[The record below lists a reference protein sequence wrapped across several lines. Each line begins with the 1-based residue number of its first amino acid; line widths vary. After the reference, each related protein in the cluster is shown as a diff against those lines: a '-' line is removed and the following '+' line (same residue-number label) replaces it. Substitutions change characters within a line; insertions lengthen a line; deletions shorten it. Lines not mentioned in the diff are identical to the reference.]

1 MPLLQK
7 LETVVRETIAPAA
20 DVTDREARFPRAAL
34 DALGAAGLLGLL
46 SSKELDGS
54 ALGLGDAA
62 QVVQRIAQDC
72 PSTAMVLTM
81 HYAGTVLIEKY
92 GHTPALREL
101 RQAIAAGH
109 HLTTLAWSEMG
120 TRSHFWAPVG
130 SARREGDTVVLDG
143 FKSMVTSA
151 VEADSYVW
159 SSRPTQGDGAS
170 SIWVVNS
177 RLPGLA
183 RTAVFDGMGLRGNA
197 SAPVKAEGV
206 RIPFSLLLGEDGNGA
221 ELMNHDELPV
231 FATLIASC
239 SIGMM
244 DGVLARA
251 TAHITKNRFAES
263 GTSVSDLP
271 TVRAYLARAQIRA
284 DQARVLRDDTLT
296 AMATGR
302 ADTMLRVLEVK
313 ASAAEAAL
321 EVTDTAMRICGGAAF
336 RKDVGIERLFRDA
349 RAASIM
355 APTSDVLYDFIGN
368 ALCDAAAK
376 KD

>member
-1 MPLLQK
+1 MSSFLQA
-7 LETVVRETIAPAA
+7 LEPIARDLIAPAA
-20 DVTDREARFPRAAL
+20 EATDREARFPRAAL
-34 DALGAAGLLGLL
+34 DALGAAGLLGLV
-46 SSKELDGS
+46 SSKEVGGQGF
-54 ALGLGDAA
+54 GLAEAA

-92 GHTPALREL
+92 GQREL
-101 RQAIAAGH
+101 RQAIAAGRH
-109 HLTTLAWSEMG
+109 VTTLAWSEVG

-130 SARREGDTVVLDG
+130 TARREGDAVVLDG
-143 FKSMVTSA
+143 SKSMVTSA

-170 SIWVVNS
+170 SIWVVDS
-177 RLPGLA
+177 GLPGLA
-183 RTAVFDGMGLRGNA
+183 RTAVFDGLGLRGNA

-206 RIPFSLLLGEDGNGA
+206 RIPSACLLGEDGNGA
-221 ELMNHDELPV
+221 ELMNNDELPV

-239 SIGMM
+239 SIGTM
-244 DGVLARA
+244 DGALARA

-284 DQARVLRDDTLT
+284 DQARVLRDDTLA
-296 AMATGR
+296 AMAAGR

-368 ALCDAAAK
+368 ALCDALAK

>member
-1 MPLLQK
+1 MSFLSLL
-7 LETVVRETIAPAA
+7 EPIVRDTIAPAA
-20 DVTDREARFPRAAL
+20 EATDREGRFPRAAL
-34 DALGAAGLLGLL
+34 DALGAAGLLGLV
-46 SSKELDGS
+46 S
-54 ALGLGDAA
+54 AKDVGGLGLGLTEAV

-81 HYAGTVLIEKY
+81 HYAGTVLIEKH
-92 GHTPALREL
+92 GQRAL
-101 RQAIAAGH
+101 RQAIAAGRH
-109 HLTTLAWSEMG
+109 VTTLAWSEMG
-120 TRSHFWAPVG
+120 SRSHFWAPVG
-130 SARREGDTVVLDG
+130 TARRDGPHGEHVVLDG

-159 SSRPTQGDGAS
+159 SSRPTQGEGAS
-170 SIWVVNS
+170 SIWVVDS
-177 RLPGLA
+177 KLPGLS

-206 RIPFSLLLGEDGNGA
+206 RIPATALLGADGDGGT
-221 ELMNHDELPV
+221 LMNQDELPV
-231 FATLIASC
+231 FTALIASC

-244 DGVLARA
+244 DGALARA

-263 GTSVSDLP
+263 GGSISELP
-271 TVRAYLARAQIRA
+271 TVRAYLARAQIRT
-284 DQARVLRDDTLT
+284 DQARVLRDDTLAAIT
-296 AMATGR
+296 AGR
-302 ADTMLRVLEVK
+302 PDTMLRVLEVK

-368 ALCDAAAK
+368 ALCDATTPK
-376 KD
+376 E

>member
-1 MPLLQK
+1 MSFLSLL
-7 LETVVRETIAPAA
+7 EPIVRDTIAPAA
-20 DVTDREARFPRAAL
+20 EATDREGRFPRAAL
-34 DALGAAGLLGLL
+34 DALGAAGLLGLV
-46 SSKELDGS
+46 S
-54 ALGLGDAA
+54 AKDVGGQGLGLAEA
-62 QVVQRIAQDC
+62 VQVVQRIAQDC

-92 GHTPALREL
+92 GQHAL
-101 RQAIAAGH
+101 RQAIAAGRH
-109 HLTTLAWSEMG
+109 ITTLAWSEVG

-130 SARREGDTVVLDG
+130 TARRDGEAVVLEG

-170 SIWVVNS
+170 SIWVVDS
-177 RLPGLA
+177 KLPGLT

-206 RIPFSLLLGEDGNGA
+206 RIPATALLGADGDGGT
-221 ELMNHDELPV
+221 LMNNDELPV
-231 FATLIASC
+231 FTALIASS

-244 DGVLARA
+244 DGALARA

-263 GTSVSDLP
+263 GGSISELP

-284 DQARVLRDDTLT
+284 DQARVLRDDALA
-296 AMATGR
+296 AMAAGR
-302 ADTMLRVLEVK
+302 PDTMLRVLEVK

-368 ALCDAAAK
+368 ALCDAAAPK
-376 KD
+376 E